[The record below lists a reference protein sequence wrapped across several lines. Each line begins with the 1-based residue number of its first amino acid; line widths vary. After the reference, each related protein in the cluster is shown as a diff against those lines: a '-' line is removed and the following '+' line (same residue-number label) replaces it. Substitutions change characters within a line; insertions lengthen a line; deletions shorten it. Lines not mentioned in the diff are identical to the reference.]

1 MQNNQDERA
10 ASQNDLTADGN
21 QAFLI
26 ETRRNTY
33 ILKTKELLQQLGK
46 TRDNP
51 KRPLEKIQI
60 LIDYIADNLENN
72 EEDEVRISEMNE

>member
-1 MQNNQDERA
+1 M
-10 ASQNDLTADGN
+10 
-21 QAFLI
+21 
-26 ETRRNTY
+26 
-33 ILKTKELLQQLGK
+33 KTKELLQQLGK